1 MKRSLLIAVLLSLPL
16 SVFAAKD
23 PSNYPLKVYIFQV
36 AWGSHNVRYNE
47 YRATGRGNVWE
58 GESVHAFDFTYDCSF
73 PVRRPARN
81 QPYLAKW
88 KKTQVRL
95 DLLANKIGTNDKY
108 EECQLQTTVR
118 TGVYVVSEGSISEV
132 SQEEFKNV
140 KGQRDAKAQNA
151 AAVPSGISK
160 VSVASAPDGAEIE
173 VDGEFM
179 GNTPSVLEL
188 DPGEHSIAVR
198 KTGYKAWE
206 KKLKLTA
213 GEIKLNAELE
223 AEGSKKDGSK

>member
-1 MKRSLLIAVLLSLPL
+1 MKRSLLIAVLLSLSL
-16 SVFAAKD
+16 TAFAAKD

-58 GESVHAFDFTYDCSF
+58 GDAVHGFDFTYDCSF
-73 PVRRPARN
+73 PVRRTARN

-88 KKTQVRL
+88 KKAQVRL
-95 DLLANKIGTNDKY
+95 DLLASKIGTNDKY

-118 TGVYVVSEGSISEV
+118 MGVYVVSEGNISEV
-132 SQEEFKNV
+132 SQEEFKKV
-140 KGQRDAKAQNA
+140 KAQREGAQNA
-151 AAVPSGISK
+151 SAVSPGISK
-160 VSVASAPDGAEIE
+160 VSVASAPDSAEIE

-198 KTGYKAWE
+198 KAGYKAWE

-223 AEGSKKDGSK
+223 ADGAK

>member
-1 MKRSLLIAVLLSLPL
+1 MKRSSLIAVLLSLSL
-16 SVFAAKD
+16 TAFAAKD

-58 GESVHAFDFTYDCSF
+58 GNAVHGFDFTYDCSF
-73 PVRRPARN
+73 PVRRTARN

-88 KKTQVRL
+88 KKAQVRL
-95 DLLANKIGTNDKY
+95 DLLASKIGTNDKY

-118 TGVYVVSEGSISEV
+118 MGVYVVSEGNISEV
-132 SQEEFKNV
+132 SQEEFKKV
-140 KGQRDAKAQNA
+140 KAQREGAQNA
-151 AAVPSGISK
+151 SAVPSGISK
-160 VSVASAPDGAEIE
+160 VSVASAPDSAEIE

-198 KTGYKAWE
+198 KAGYKAWE

-223 AEGSKKDGSK
+223 ADGAK

>member
-1 MKRSLLIAVLLSLPL
+1 MKRSLSILALLLLPL
-16 SVFAAKD
+16 SAFAAKD

-36 AWGSHNVRYNE
+36 AWGSHIPRYNE

-58 GESVHAFDFTYDCSF
+58 GETVHGFDFTYDCSF
-73 PVRRPARN
+73 PVRRTARN

-88 KKTQVRL
+88 KKGQVRL
-95 DLLANKIGTNDKY
+95 DLLAAKIGSNDKY
-108 EECQLQTTVR
+108 QECELQTTVVP
-118 TGVYVVSEGSISEV
+118 GVYVVGDNSLTEV
-132 SQEEFKNV
+132 SQEEFK
-140 KGQRDAKAQNA
+140 KIKTQRDAGNQNTTA
-151 AAVPSGISK
+151 SAISK
-160 VSVASAPDGAEIE
+160 VTVASAPDSAEIE

-198 KTGYKAWE
+198 KAGYKTWE

-213 GEIKLNAELE
+213 GEIKLNADLE
-223 AEGSKKDGSK
+223 ADGTKKAD